1 MSNLNRRKVKVFF
14 SNHQIFFEVFLKK
27 ISLAD
32 YYLIQFSIFKF
43 GILPKCLILSVTKTI
58 S

>member
-1 MSNLNRRKVKVFF
+1 MFRFSLPQRKSFF
-14 SNHQIFFEVFLKK
+14 FKLPNFFEVFLEKN
-27 ISLAD
+27 SLAD